1 MFWGVGGQYF
11 RPPGPKC
18 DQTTKQKR
26 IQKNRERAS
35 CKKLRGS
42 SFLQRRPGASR
53 EPSQKAAS
61 RKFKIEIFVIEKEPL
76 ESRLKTCSGCPLGA
90 ISKMRN
96 NAMQFFLLAQI
107 EFYKIGHVF
116 QILLLPFLVFDCWL
130 EINFWRRGPQKCFCV
145 LSKSFQN

>member
-1 MFWGVGGQYF
+1 VI
-11 RPPGPKC
+11 
-18 DQTTKQKR
+18 KQRNKNVYK
-26 IQKNRERAS
+26 KNRERAS

-130 EINFWRRGPQKCFCV
+130 EINFWRRGSQKCFCV